1 MANATVVVT
10 LSSFDI
16 NIPDEN
22 FTHVNASTH
31 KKYLGVIVLQ
41 NVITVMGL
49 LANIIT
55 AITLVLNGKEF
66 PRLTRILFI
75 QQALLDSLVCLL
87 AIILYSQRFMW
98 MTGNAT
104 FDLLLCQV
112 WHGQGI
118 YWIVFQLSIWNLM
131 LIAIERF
138 LKIDRPFTHLNMRPN
153 HIYLV
158 LIVMFLFNIIIYIPA
173 YLQTKYDEKT
183 GECYG
188 KYYFDTKAFTYFM
201 SFIGLLYFG
210 LLYAFPAASFIVLYT
225 KIVITLRRRHKLI
238 KNMCQ
243 PSSIVDNAEQQLTR
257 TAIAVT
263 IVFILSLSWDL
274 WCYVLAR
281 FGVMH
286 YEKDTWQSIVGVFL
300 ATFNSCANPF
310 IYLGVLPIFRQS
322 LEYTFKCT
330 LQRKHIHFVQ
340 SGSSKSIKSNQSR
353 QETGSVRKAI

>member
-1 MANATVVVT
+1 MANASVVVT
-10 LSSFDI
+10 FHSFNTSILDD
-16 NIPDEN
+16 NA
-22 FTHVNASTH
+22 THVNESTH
-31 KKYLGVIVLQ
+31 KKYFGVIVLQ
-41 NVITVMGL
+41 NLITAIGL

-158 LIVMFLFNIIIYIPA
+158 LIVMLFFNIIVYIPA
-173 YLQTKYDEKT
+173 YLQTKYDEET

-188 KYYFDTKAFTYFM
+188 KYYFDTKSFAYFM

-210 LLYAFPAASFIVLYT
+210 LLYAFPAASFIVIYT

-243 PSSIVDNAEQQLTR
+243 PSRIVDNAEQQLTR

-263 IVFILSLSWDL
+263 VVFILSLSWDL
-274 WCYVLAR
+274 WCYLLAR

-310 IYLGVLPIFRQS
+310 IYLGALPIFRQS

-330 LQRKHIHFVQ
+330 LQRKQFQIVQ
-340 SGSSKSIKSNQSR
+340 MGSSRYSNQSR

>member
-1 MANATVVVT
+1 MANATVVLT

-22 FTHVNASTH
+22 VTHVNASTH

-310 IYLGVLPIFRQS
+310 IYLGVLPIFRKS

-330 LQRKHIHFVQ
+330 LQRKHIQFVQ